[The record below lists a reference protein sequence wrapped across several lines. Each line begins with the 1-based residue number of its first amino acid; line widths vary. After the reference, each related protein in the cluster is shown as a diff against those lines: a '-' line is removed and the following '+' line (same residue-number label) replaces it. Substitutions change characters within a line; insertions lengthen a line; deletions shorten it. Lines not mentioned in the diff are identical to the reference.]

1 MKCMEIQQE
10 IERHEEEL
18 QSLLTRVLRE
28 PLHPLRECLKDLS
41 NRADELKNQIE
52 KIREEDLTAL
62 HEMHE
67 KTGKVINRLPSDIN
81 DRMSKSES
89 TYHDLL
95 SSSVTQL
102 TRTVNDAF
110 DAMRVWSAECAQGQR
125 NALANMFANQ
135 LGELGERYER
145 TLVALEKDVNRGSDA
160 RWQKAEESFKLIQA
174 NLVHRLTNLEATINQ
189 MDTVRRLAD
198 EAQENWRVGQEKWQ
212 SASIERAQAQLSA
225 AVLPLRKLLIVTLAL
240 AGASFIGLVLVGAR
254 LFL

>member
-1 MKCMEIQQE
+1 MEIQQE

-95 SSSVTQL
+95 SSSVMQL
-102 TRTVNDAF
+102 TQTINDAF
-110 DAMRVWSAECAQGQR
+110 DAMRVWSAESAQGQR

-145 TLVALEKDVNRGSDA
+145 TLVALGEDVNRGGDA

-174 NLVHRLTNLEATINQ
+174 NLGQRLTNLDAAINQ
-189 MDTVRRLAD
+189 IRLAD

-212 SASIERAQAQLSA
+212 RASIERAQVHLSA
-225 AVLPLRKLLIVTLAL
+225 AVLPLRRLLIVTLTL
-240 AGASFIGLVLVGAR
+240 AGASFIGLVFVGAR